1 MKVRSELEESQDK
14 NKMRIAGEKE
24 ITLKFNDEEVM
35 LKPFVEDMIKGAV
48 LGMVKALKGYDEDT
62 DITIEIK

>member
-1 MKVRSELEESQDK
+1 
-14 NKMRIAGEKE
+14 MRIAGEKE